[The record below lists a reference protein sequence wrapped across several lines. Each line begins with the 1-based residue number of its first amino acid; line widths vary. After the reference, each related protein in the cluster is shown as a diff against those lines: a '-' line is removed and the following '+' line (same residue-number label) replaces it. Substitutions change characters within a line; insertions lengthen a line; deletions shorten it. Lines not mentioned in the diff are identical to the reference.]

1 MFIEISKELAEK
13 IFKALRDN
21 LDATDEFLIA
31 MSNKKEWHK
40 YPEEKPEPDKEY
52 LVLSEQGKFYI
63 GQSLY
68 VLPDRVVFITHCAET
83 IPSVQWI
90 DLPEI
95 PEKQG

>member
-1 MFIEISKELAEK
+1 MFVELSKELAEK
-13 IFKALRDN
+13 IFKALRED

-31 MSNKKEWHK
+31 MSNKKEWHTF
-40 YPEEKPEPDKEY
+40 PEEKPDPSKDY

-68 VLPDRVVFITHCAET
+68 TFPDRVIFITHCAET
-83 IPSVQWI
+83 IPSVRWM

-95 PEKQG
+95 TKEK